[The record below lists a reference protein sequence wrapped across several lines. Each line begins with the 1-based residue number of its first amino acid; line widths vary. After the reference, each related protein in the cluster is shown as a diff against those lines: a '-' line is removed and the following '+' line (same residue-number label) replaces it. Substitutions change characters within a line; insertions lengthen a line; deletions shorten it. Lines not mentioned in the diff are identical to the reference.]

1 MQILVAI
8 VVALLIV
15 WLIGAVIN
23 VVGALIHLVLIA
35 ALIVLVYA
43 FTRRGR

>member
-1 MQILVAI
+1 MRILWA
-8 VVALLIV
+8 VVIALLIL

-23 VVGALIHLVLIA
+23 VIGALIHLVLIA

-43 FTRRGR
+43 LTRRAR

>member
-1 MQILVAI
+1 MQILWAI
-8 VVALLIV
+8 VIALLIL

-23 VVGALIHLVLIA
+23 VIGSLIHLVLIA

-43 FTRRGR
+43 LTRRAR

>member
-1 MQILVAI
+1 MQILWAI
-8 VVALLIV
+8 VVALLIL

-23 VVGALIHLVLIA
+23 VVGALIHLVLVA

-43 FTRRGR
+43 IIRRAR

>member
-1 MQILVAI
+1 MQILWAI
-8 VVALLIV
+8 VIALLIL

-23 VVGALIHLVLIA
+23 VIGSLIHVVLIA

-43 FTRRGR
+43 LTRRAR